1 MTNAHIK
8 FVLLMVGAVPMSL
21 YGLYSLVHGS
31 YLLAVVVLGAAVFW
45 AAWSLRILR
54 AGKTPPLSLNSELV
68 QVNREHGLPD
78 DWNPTHRPR

>member
-45 AAWSLRILR
+45 AAWSVRILR
-54 AGKTPPLSLNSELV
+54 AGKTPTRPDRR
-68 QVNREHGLPD
+68 NRDRRGHTDGIG
-78 DWNPTHRPR
+78 R